1 MQKTNLRKWLS
12 CILCMVL
19 IAAMALVTTGCSGT
33 ETTKSEGSANTL
45 ELPVKDGTVLGTGNT
60 KFDLLIVDKDGG
72 EVHVEIHTDETI
84 VGTAL
89 QNLGLLEGEE
99 GPYGLYIK
107 AVNGIRADYDKD
119 GVYWAFYIGEEY
131 ATGGIDT
138 VEIEADASYALK
150 VEK

>member
-33 ETTKSEGSANTL
+33 KATQSESTSQL
-45 ELPVKDGTVLGTGNT
+45 ELPVKDGAVLGEGETS
-60 KFDLLIVDKDGG
+60 FDLLIIDKDGN
-72 EVHVEIHTDETI
+72 EVHVEVRTDETI
-84 VGTAL
+84 LGDAL
-89 QNLGLLEGEE
+89 LGLGLLEGEE
-99 GPYGLYIK
+99 GAYGLYIK
-107 AVNGIRADYDKD
+107 SVNGIRADYDKD
-119 GVYWAFYIGEEY
+119 GVYWAFYVGDEY

-138 VEIEADASYALK
+138 VEIEAGTSYVLK